1 MDEFKLKV
9 KKVRKICFI
18 LSLVVILFFTGFTV
32 VKLVAVG
39 AGVSGVVTP
48 TEEIPPDPE
57 GMNQV
62 LYGFLN
68 VFAVSAG
75 FVGGFIFIVLGII
88 KILIG
93 LAIIWLVFLIYYLVK
108 RHKYRKQQDLN
119 TSNSLKQ

>member
-108 RHKYRKQQDLN
+108 RHKYKKQQDLN

>member
-1 MDEFKLKV
+1 MEEFKLKV
-9 KKVRKICFI
+9 KKARKICLI
-18 LSLVVILFFTGFTV
+18 LSLVVILFFTCFTV
-32 VKLVAVG
+32 VKIVAVG

-57 GMNQV
+57 GMNQI

-108 RHKYRKQQDLN
+108 KHKYKKQQALN
-119 TSNSLKQ
+119 TSNELKP

>member
-1 MDEFKLKV
+1 MEEFKLKV
-9 KKVRKICFI
+9 KKARKICLI
-18 LSLVVILFFTGFTV
+18 LSLVVVLFFTGFTV
-32 VKLVAVG
+32 VKSVMLT

-68 VFAVSAG
+68 VFAVGAG
-75 FVGGFIFIVLGII
+75 MIGVLYFVLTGLL

-108 RHKYRKQQDLN
+108 RHKYKKQQALN
-119 TSNSLKQ
+119 TSNELKP